1 LRENYPEPFARS
13 EAFAARQAA
22 ERAKEE
28 EAVRIIFEANPPG
41 VDEQGRKTGL
51 DPNVAED
58 RQRALD
64 EGRRVT
70 QEERERPFRERR
82 DREGFGR

>member
-41 VDEQGRKTGL
+41 VDEQGKKNRI
-51 DPNVAED
+51 
-58 RQRALD
+58 RS
-64 EGRRVT
+64 
-70 QEERERPFRERR
+70 
-82 DREGFGR
+82 